1 MNPVYPFEIHV
12 ILEHYLVALLWSSTH
27 TTTDD
32 DDGNE
37 LETVPLDEVDAEL
50 SPELI
55 DASRTDVVS
64 FLADATARLQN
75 AGLSWDDY
83 PDGAEELGHDIAL
96 TRNGHGSGFWDQ
108 GYGEVGDIL
117 TEAAEALGSVD
128 PYVYDGMIHP

>member
-32 DDGNE
+32 DGNE
-37 LETVPLDEVDAEL
+37 LGSAPLDEVDAEL

-55 DASRTDVVS
+55 DASRADVVD
-64 FLADATARLQN
+64 FLAGATMRLQD

-83 PDGAEELGHDIAL
+83 PDGAEQLGHDIAL
-96 TRNGHGSGFWDQ
+96 TRNGHGTGFWDR
-108 GYGEVGDIL
+108 GYGKVGDIL
-117 TEAAEALGSVD
+117 AEAADALGYAD
-128 PYVYDGMIHP
+128 PYVYDGMIYP